1 MSLLASRE
9 SLFMSPVMS
18 FLSKATEKL
27 KEILLFI
34 FFVLLGKVL
43 MIYESNRLNN
53 ISDYGTSIIIFNLNA
68 KSVRLYT
75 CPSLILG
82 RRKPLVD
89 DEQIESHAESYI
101 APKKCAVEVCPL
113 GTLRGLIIQPTRDIF
128 SAMPLT
134 TNLNF
139 LRSESSMSKALMTPY
154 VCLQTHLLRMRC
166 KVTKINKNKDIM
178 CYRF

>member
-89 DEQIESHAESYI
+89 DEQIESHAESY
-101 APKKCAVEVCPL
+101 
-113 GTLRGLIIQPTRDIF
+113 T
-128 SAMPLT
+128 
-134 TNLNF
+134 
-139 LRSESSMSKALMTPY
+139 
-154 VCLQTHLLRMRC
+154 
-166 KVTKINKNKDIM
+166 
-178 CYRF
+178 